1 MVKENIPKFQHFI
14 SQMQL
19 KRFTA
24 EDGRLYV
31 FDKRVGKVL
40 HSAPDNLFGQ
50 NHLYT
55 TEDMDGEKDTALE
68 VWFSSLESRASPV
81 LDKIIAAARAN
92 RCPQLTTDEKQA
104 WDLFF
109 YMQWKRVP
117 DVHRALAS
125 KAETDAIIDSSLQTL
140 RKIYPDRLGEINEL
154 DTPIQRKRLAQGGL
168 IRGIQIVG
176 KAVLPAL
183 GQRGLAILKITA
195 SSENF
200 AIGSLPVVRMR
211 GNLNDP
217 NVEAWL
223 PIASDVAVGV
233 GQERGKETLVGV
245 HDPAVIQQ
253 FNRTTATQGTT
264 FAARSRILIEGLVAF
279 LQAR

>member
-1 MVKENIPKFQHFI
+1 MTKGNVPKYQHFI

-19 KRFTA
+19 KRFA
-24 EDGRLYV
+24 GEDGRLYV
-31 FDKRVGKVL
+31 FDKRVGNLL
-40 HSAPDNLFGQ
+40 HIAPENFFGQ
-50 NHLYT
+50 NNLYT
-55 TEDMDGEKDTALE
+55 IEDMEGEKDASLE

-92 RCPQLTTDEKQA
+92 QCPRLTASEKQA

-117 DVHRALAS
+117 DVHKGLAS
-125 KAETDAIIDSSLQTL
+125 KAETDALIDRTLHVL
-140 RKIYPDRLGEINEL
+140 RKNYPDRLEEINKL

-168 IRGIQIVG
+168 VRGIQIVG
-176 KAVLPAL
+176 RAVLPAL

-195 SSENF
+195 PGENF
-200 AIGSLPVVRMR
+200 AIGSLPIVRMR

-217 NVEAWL
+217 DVEAWL

-233 GQERGKETLVGV
+233 GQERGKETLAGV
-245 HDPAVIQQ
+245 HDPAVIEE
-253 FNRTTATQGTT
+253 FNRTTAVQGTA
-264 FAARSRILIEGLVAF
+264 FGARSRALIEDLVAF
-279 LQAR
+279 L